1 MIVGLFR
8 FLLIAAVV
16 YYGVRLFNRLR
27 KKDRFEAYEA
37 GRKAGANNSSKSQR
51 TSSKKKATDDDLGE
65 YVEFEEVKD

>member
-1 MIVGLFR
+1 MGLFR
-8 FLLIAAVV
+8 FLLVVAIV
-16 YYGVRLFNRLR
+16 YYVVRLFNRIR

-37 GRKAGANNSSKSQR
+37 GRKAGAKNSSNSQR